1 MDRRSL
7 GSLLIIAGVAV
18 WPIGLFVLPLF
29 GIVLPV
35 RRILLAH
42 LVLVIP
48 GALLR
53 GSRILALIRGK

>member
-1 MDRRSL
+1 MDKRSL

-18 WPIGLFVLPLF
+18 WPVGLFVLPKF
-29 GIVLPV
+29 GVILPV
-35 RRILLAH
+35 RRLLMAH

-53 GSRILALIRGK
+53 GSRILALIRRK